1 MTQEDDMTADQTG
14 EVYVLTSRAHPDMVR
29 IDWSLNAGKALVF
42 FQTSSPKEENYKMP
56 FVRRVPDAALVVQ
69 RVRDALVERN
79 SSSACW
85 YEINEAAAVALV
97 RDQIV
102 IWFESPQGDKP

>member
-1 MTQEDDMTADQTG
+1 MTADQTG

-42 FQTSSPKEENYKMP
+42 FQSALAEEENYKMP